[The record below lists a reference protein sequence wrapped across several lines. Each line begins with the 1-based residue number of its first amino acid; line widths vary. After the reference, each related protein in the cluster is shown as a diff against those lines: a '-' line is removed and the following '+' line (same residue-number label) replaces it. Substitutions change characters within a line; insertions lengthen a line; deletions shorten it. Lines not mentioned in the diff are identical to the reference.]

1 MRSNIVFP
9 PKFGQIDT
17 MKTPILSLSLL
28 TVIAAFVMV
37 PMFNAPNL
45 RAQESKEPA
54 ASASAHQ
61 KWEYRAIRIQDRRQS
76 GSLNRDLGVR
86 EAQSEDTLNLLG
98 QKGWELVAVRN
109 DGSTEPVFY
118 FKRPLL
124 D

>member
-1 MRSNIVFP
+1 
-9 PKFGQIDT
+9 
-17 MKTPILSLSLL
+17 MKTSILSFSLL
-28 TVIAAFVMV
+28 AVIAAFIMV
-37 PMFNAPNL
+37 PILTGSDL
-45 RAQESKEPA
+45 RAQESQEA
-54 ASASAHQ
+54 DASATDHQ
-61 KWEYRAIRIQDRRQS
+61 KWEYRALRIQDRRQS
-76 GSLNRDLGVR
+76 GSLNRDLGAR